1 MRKIK
6 SVKKLWI
13 IAGVVTV
20 IGIILSVIGMLYH
33 QYTSTVGWKK
43 TQQPELASLT
53 PEQLYLSDDDRENIG
68 IYNNYKS
75 QLWDDEKQNF
85 KSTDDELFETF
96 VNSFT
101 KIENLNLSGVNEL
114 FHDIKDIHDLRLRVE
129 KVQAEKPDEYLKVIE
144 TVIHDEFDKLN
155 ALAQNNRVAGAVQ
168 DVYKKLGTYATSH
181 NQLVE
186 IYEAFANIFTIEN
199 EIVVK
204 DGATTADATA
214 FTTVVSTFDRADLIS
229 RLQSIVKE
237 ASNTLADNA
246 SIVDIQH
253 KIDETKELKAKFN
266 ALKKEISDKKK
277 ALDSQI
283 VDYPSFVGKTKQ
295 ELEKWAKENNIT
307 IRYRQLSGTASDKVK
322 AQLPAT
328 TTYKRI
334 MKGSSIEVEL
344 ESTQVIPT
352 TESTTTT
359 TTQSTRRQNSR

>member
-13 IAGVVTV
+13 IAGVVVV
-20 IGIILSVIGMLYH
+20 IAVVLSVIGMLYH
-33 QYTSTVGWKK
+33 QYNSTVEWKK

-53 PEQLYLSDDDRENIG
+53 PEQLYLSDADRENIG

-75 QLWDDEKQNF
+75 QLWDDEKKNF
-85 KSTDDELFETF
+85 ISTDEELFDNF

-101 KIENLNLSGVNEL
+101 KIESLNLSGVNEL

-144 TVIHDEFDKLN
+144 TVINDEFDTLN

-168 DVYKKLGTYATSH
+168 DVYKKLGDYAKSH

-186 IYEAFANIFTIEN
+186 IYDIFAKIFTIGD
-199 EIVVK
+199 EIAVN

-214 FTTVVSTFDRADLIS
+214 FTTVASTFDRADLIS

-237 ASNTLADNA
+237 AANTLADNA
-246 SIVDIQH
+246 NIVDIQH
-253 KIDETKELKAKFN
+253 KIDETKELKVKFE
-266 ALKKEISDKKK
+266 ALKKEIDDKKK
-277 ALDSQI
+277 ARDSQI
-283 VDYPSFVGKTKQ
+283 VEYPSFVGKTKQ
-295 ELEKWAKENNIT
+295 ELEKWASDNNIK
-307 IRYRQLSGTASDKVK
+307 IRYRQVNGTTTDKVK
-322 AQLPAT
+322 AQLPSN

-334 MKGSSIEVEL
+334 LKGSEIEVEL
-344 ESTQVIPT
+344 EVKQVAPT
-352 TESTTTT
+352 TETTTT
-359 TTQSTRRQNSR
+359 TTTRRNVR

>member
-1 MRKIK
+1 MGKIK

-13 IAGVVTV
+13 IAGVVV
-20 IGIILSVIGMLYH
+20 VVAVVLSVIGMLYH
-33 QYTSTVGWKK
+33 QYTSTVEWKK

-68 IYNNYKS
+68 IYNDYKS

-85 KSTDDELFETF
+85 KSANEELFENF

-101 KIENLNLSGVNEL
+101 KIESLNLSGVNEL

-129 KVQAEKPDEYLKVIE
+129 KVQAEKPDEYLKVVE
-144 TVIHDEFDKLN
+144 TVINDEFDKLN
-155 ALAQNNRVAGAVQ
+155 ALAQNNRVSGAVQ
-168 DVYKKLGTYATSH
+168 DVYKKLGNYATSH

-186 IYEAFANIFTIEN
+186 IYEAFANIFTIGD
-199 EIVVK
+199 EIAVK

-214 FTTVVSTFDRADLIS
+214 FTTVASTFDRADLIS
-229 RLQSIVKE
+229 RLKSIVKE

-246 SIVDIQH
+246 NVVDIQH
-253 KIDETKELKAKFN
+253 KIDETKEVKSRFE

-295 ELEKWAKENNIT
+295 ELEKWAREKNIT
-307 IRYRQLSGTASDKVK
+307 IRYRQLSGETSDKIK

-334 MKGSSIEVEL
+334 MKGSTIEVEL
-344 ESTQVIPT
+344 ELKQVTPT
-352 TESTTTT
+352 TETTTT
-359 TTQSTRRQNSR
+359 TSSTTRRNSR

>member
-1 MRKIK
+1 MGKIK
-6 SVKKLWI
+6 SVKKIWI
-13 IAGVVTV
+13 IAGVVVV
-20 IGIILSVIGMLYH
+20 IAVVLSVIGMLYH
-33 QYTSTVGWKK
+33 QYTSTVEWKK

-85 KSTDDELFETF
+85 KSTDDELFENF

-129 KVQAEKPDEYLKVIE
+129 KVQAEKPDEYLKVVE
-144 TVIHDEFDKLN
+144 TVIGDEFDKLN
-155 ALAQNNRVAGAVQ
+155 ALAQNNRVTGAVQ
-168 DVYKKLGTYATSH
+168 DVYKKLGDYATSH

-199 EIVVK
+199 EIIVK

-295 ELEKWAKENNIT
+295 ELEKWAKENNII

-344 ESTQVIPT
+344 ELTQVTPT
-352 TESTTTT
+352 TENTTTT

>member
-13 IAGVVTV
+13 IAGVVVV
-20 IGIILSVIGMLYH
+20 IAVVLSVVGMLYH
-33 QYTSTVGWKK
+33 QYTSTMEWKK

-53 PEQLYLSDDDRENIG
+53 PEQLYLSDSDRENIG

-75 QLWDDEKQNF
+75 QLWDDEKKNF
-85 KSTDDELFETF
+85 KSTDEELFNNF

-101 KIENLNLSGVNEL
+101 NIENLNLSGVNEL

-129 KVQAEKPDEYLKVIE
+129 EVHAEKPDEYLKVIE
-144 TVIHDEFDKLN
+144 KVINDEFDELN

-168 DVYKKLGTYATSH
+168 DVYSKLGEYATSH

-186 IYEAFANIFTIEN
+186 IYEAFANIFTIGD
-199 EIVVK
+199 EIAVK

-214 FTTVVSTFDRADLIS
+214 FTNVASTFDRADLIS

-246 SIVDIQH
+246 TIVDIQH
-253 KIDETKELKAKFN
+253 KIDETKELKTKFE
-266 ALKKEISDKKK
+266 ALKKEIADKKK
-277 ALDSQI
+277 ARDSQI
-283 VDYPSFVGKTKQ
+283 VEYPSFVGKTKQ
-295 ELEKWAKENNIT
+295 ELEKWAKDNNIK
-307 IRYRQLSGTASDKVK
+307 IRYRQVSGEITDKVK
-322 AQLPAT
+322 AQLPSN

-334 MKGSSIEVEL
+334 LKGSEIEVEL
-344 ESTQVIPT
+344 EAKQVAP
-352 TESTTTT
+352 TTTT
-359 TTQSTRRQNSR
+359 TTTTTSSNTRRNSR

>member
-13 IAGVVTV
+13 IAGVVVV
-20 IGIILSVIGMLYH
+20 IAVVLSVIGMLYH
-33 QYTSTVGWKK
+33 QYTSTVEWKK

-53 PEQLYLSDDDRENIG
+53 PEQLYLNDDDRENIG

-85 KSTDDELFETF
+85 KSTDEELFENF

-101 KIENLNLSGVNEL
+101 KIESLNLSGVNEL

-129 KVQAEKPDEYLKVIE
+129 KVHAEKPDEYLKVVE
-144 TVIHDEFDKLN
+144 TVVNDEFDKLN

-168 DVYKKLGTYATSH
+168 DVYKKLGDYATSH

-186 IYEAFANIFTIEN
+186 IYAAFANIFTIGD
-199 EIVVK
+199 EIEVK
-204 DGATTADATA
+204 DSATTATATA
-214 FTTVVSTFDRADLIS
+214 FTTVASTFDRADLIS

-237 ASNTLADNA
+237 ASNTLAEN
-246 SIVDIQH
+246 SNIVDIQH
-253 KIDETKELKAKFN
+253 KIDETKELKVKFE
-266 ALKKEISDKKK
+266 ALKKEIDDKKK
-277 ALDSQI
+277 VRDSQI

-307 IRYRQLSGTASDKVK
+307 IRYRQVYGVTTDKVK
-322 AQLPAT
+322 AQLPAN

-334 MKGSSIEVEL
+334 MKGSTIEVEL
-344 ESTQVIPT
+344 EVRQVAPT
-352 TESTTTT
+352 TETTTT
-359 TTQSTRRQNSR
+359 TTTTRRNVR

>member
-13 IAGVVTV
+13 IAGVVVV
-20 IGIILSVIGMLYH
+20 IAVVLSVIGMLYH
-33 QYTSTVGWKK
+33 QYNSTVEWKK

-53 PEQLYLSDDDRENIG
+53 PEQLYLSDADRENIG

-75 QLWDDEKQNF
+75 QLWDDEKKNF
-85 KSTDDELFETF
+85 ISTDEELFENF

-101 KIENLNLSGVNEL
+101 KIESLNLSGVNEL

-129 KVQAEKPDEYLKVIE
+129 NVQAEKPDEYLKVIE
-144 TVIHDEFDKLN
+144 TVINDEFDTLN

-168 DVYKKLGTYATSH
+168 DVYKKLGDYAKSH

-186 IYEAFANIFTIEN
+186 IYDIFAKIFTIGD
-199 EIVVK
+199 EIAVN

-214 FTTVVSTFDRADLIS
+214 FTNVVSTFDRADLIS

-237 ASNTLADNA
+237 AANTLAENA
-246 SIVDIQH
+246 NIVDIQH
-253 KIDETKELKAKFN
+253 KIDETKELKTKFE

-277 ALDSQI
+277 ALDSQV

-295 ELEKWAKENNIT
+295 ELEKWANENNIK
-307 IRYRQLSGTASDKVK
+307 IRYRQVSGVTTDKVK
-322 AQLPAT
+322 AQLPSN

-334 MKGSSIEVEL
+334 LKGSEIEVEL
-344 ESTQVIPT
+344 EARQVAPT
-352 TESTTTT
+352 TETTTT
-359 TTQSTRRQNSR
+359 TTIRRNSR

>member
-1 MRKIK
+1 MGKIK

-13 IAGVVTV
+13 IAGVVVV
-20 IGIILSVIGMLYH
+20 ISVVLSVIGMLYH
-33 QYTSTVGWKK
+33 QYTNTVEWKK

-68 IYNNYKS
+68 IYNSYKL

-85 KSTDDELFETF
+85 KSTDEELFENF

-101 KIENLNLSGVNEL
+101 KIESLNLSGVNEL
-114 FHDIKDIHDLRLRVE
+114 FHDIRDIHDLRLRVE

-144 TVIHDEFDKLN
+144 TVIKDEFDKLN

-186 IYEAFANIFTIEN
+186 IYEAFANIFTIGDD
-199 EIVVK
+199 IAVK

-237 ASNTLADNA
+237 ASNTLDDNA
-246 SIVDIQH
+246 SIVDIQQ
-253 KIDETKELKAKFN
+253 KIDETKELKAKFES
-266 ALKKEISDKKK
+266 LKKEINDKKK
-277 ALDSQI
+277 ARDLQI

-295 ELEKWAKENNIT
+295 ELEKWAKENNII
-307 IRYRQLSGTASDKVK
+307 IRYRQSSGETSDKVK
-322 AQLPAT
+322 AQLPAV

-334 MKGSSIEVEL
+334 MKGSTIEVEL
-344 ESTQVIPT
+344 ELKQVAPT
-352 TESTTTT
+352 TENTTTSSSTT
-359 TTQSTRRQNSR
+359 RRNSR

>member
-1 MRKIK
+1 MGKIK

-13 IAGVVTV
+13 IAGAVVV
-20 IGIILSVIGMLYH
+20 IAVVLSVIGMLYY
-33 QYTSTVGWKK
+33 QYTSTVEWKK

-68 IYNNYKS
+68 IYNDYKS

-85 KSTDDELFETF
+85 KSTDDELFENF

-144 TVIHDEFDKLN
+144 TVIKDEFDKLN

-295 ELEKWAKENNIT
+295 ELEKWAKENNII

-344 ESTQVIPT
+344 ELTQVTPT
-352 TESTTTT
+352 TENTTTT

>member
-13 IAGVVTV
+13 IAGVVVV
-20 IGIILSVIGMLYH
+20 IAVVLSVIGMLYH
-33 QYTSTVGWKK
+33 QYTSTVEWKK

-53 PEQLYLSDDDRENIG
+53 PEQLYLSDSDRENIG

-75 QLWDDEKQNF
+75 QLWDDEKKNF
-85 KSTDDELFETF
+85 ISTDENLFENF

-101 KIENLNLSGVNEL
+101 KIESLNLSGVNEL

-144 TVIHDEFDKLN
+144 TVINDEFDTLN

-168 DVYKKLGTYATSH
+168 DVYKKLGDYATSH

-186 IYEAFANIFTIEN
+186 IYDIFAKIFTIGD
-199 EIVVK
+199 EIAVN

-214 FTTVVSTFDRADLIS
+214 FTTVASTFDRADLIS

-237 ASNTLADNA
+237 AANTLAENA
-246 SIVDIQH
+246 NIVDIQH
-253 KIDETKELKAKFN
+253 KIDETKELKVKFE
-266 ALKKEISDKKK
+266 ALKKEVEDKKK
-277 ALDSQI
+277 ARDSQI
-283 VDYPSFVGKTKQ
+283 VEYPSFVGKTKQ

-307 IRYRQLSGTASDKVK
+307 IRYRQVYGATTDKVK
-322 AQLPAT
+322 AQLPSN

-334 MKGSSIEVEL
+334 LKGSQIEVEL
-344 ESTQVIPT
+344 EVKQVAPT
-352 TESTTTT
+352 TETTTT
-359 TTQSTRRQNSR
+359 TTTRRNSR

>member
-13 IAGVVTV
+13 IAGVVVV
-20 IGIILSVIGMLYH
+20 IAVVLSVIGMLYH
-33 QYTSTVGWKK
+33 QYTSTVEWKK

-85 KSTDDELFETF
+85 KSTDEELFENF

-101 KIENLNLSGVNEL
+101 KIESLNLSGVNEL
-114 FHDIKDIHDLRLRVE
+114 FHDIVDIHDLRLRVE
-129 KVQAEKPDEYLKVIE
+129 KVQAERPDEYLKVVE
-144 TVIHDEFDKLN
+144 TVVNDEFDKLN

-168 DVYKKLGTYATSH
+168 DVYKTLGNYATSH
-181 NQLVE
+181 NKLVE
-186 IYEAFANIFTIEN
+186 IYEAFANIFTIGD
-199 EIVVK
+199 EIEVK
-204 DGATTADATA
+204 DSATTANATA
-214 FTTVVSTFDRADLIS
+214 FTTVASTFDRADLIS

-237 ASNTLADNA
+237 ASNTLAENA
-246 SIVDIQH
+246 NIVDIQH
-253 KIDETKELKAKFN
+253 KIDETKELKTKFE
-266 ALKKEISDKKK
+266 ALKKEIEDKKK
-277 ALDSQI
+277 ARDSQI

-295 ELEKWAKENNIT
+295 ELEKWAKDNNIT
-307 IRYRQLSGTASDKVK
+307 IRYRQVYGVTTDKVK

-334 MKGSSIEVEL
+334 MKGSTIEVEL
-344 ESTQVIPT
+344 EVKQVAPT
-352 TESTTTT
+352 TETTTT
-359 TTQSTRRQNSR
+359 TTTRRNSR

>member
-13 IAGVVTV
+13 IASVVVV
-20 IGIILSVIGMLYH
+20 IAVVLSVIGMLYH
-33 QYTSTVGWKK
+33 QYNSTVEWKK

-53 PEQLYLSDDDRENIG
+53 PEQLYLSDADRENIG
-68 IYNNYKS
+68 IYNGYKS

-85 KSTDDELFETF
+85 KSTDEELFENF

-101 KIENLNLSGVNEL
+101 KIESLNLSGVNEL

-144 TVIHDEFDKLN
+144 TVINDEFDTLN
-155 ALAQNNRVAGAVQ
+155 ALAQKNRVAGAVQ
-168 DVYKKLGTYATSH
+168 DVYKKLGDYAKSH

-186 IYEAFANIFTIEN
+186 IYDIFAKIFTIGD
-199 EIVVK
+199 EIAVN

-214 FTTVVSTFDRADLIS
+214 FTTVVSTFDRVDLIS

-246 SIVDIQH
+246 NIVDIQH
-253 KIDETKELKAKFN
+253 KIDETKELKVKFE
-266 ALKKEISDKKK
+266 ALKKEIDDKKK
-277 ALDSQI
+277 ARDSQI

-295 ELEKWAKENNIT
+295 ELEKWSKDNNIN
-307 IRYRQLSGTASDKVK
+307 IRYRQVNGTTTDKVK
-322 AQLPAT
+322 AQLPSN

-334 MKGSSIEVEL
+334 LKGSEIEVEL
-344 ESTQVIPT
+344 EARQVAPT
-352 TESTTTT
+352 TETTTT
-359 TTQSTRRQNSR
+359 TTTTRRNSR

>member
-13 IAGVVTV
+13 IAGVVVV
-20 IGIILSVIGMLYH
+20 IAVVLSVIGMLYH
-33 QYTSTVGWKK
+33 QYTSTVEWKK

-53 PEQLYLSDDDRENIG
+53 PEQLYLSDADRENIG

-75 QLWDDEKQNF
+75 QLWDDEKKNF
-85 KSTDDELFETF
+85 ISTDEELFDNF

-101 KIENLNLSGVNEL
+101 KIESLNLSGVNEL

-129 KVQAEKPDEYLKVIE
+129 KVQAGKPDEYLKVIE
-144 TVIHDEFDKLN
+144 TVINDEFDTLN
-155 ALAQNNRVAGAVQ
+155 ALAQNDRVAGAVQ
-168 DVYKKLGTYATSH
+168 DVYKKLGDYAKSH

-186 IYEAFANIFTIEN
+186 IYDIFAKIFTIGD
-199 EIVVK
+199 EIAVN

-214 FTTVVSTFDRADLIS
+214 FTTVASTFDRADLIS

-237 ASNTLADNA
+237 AANTLADNA
-246 SIVDIQH
+246 NIVDIQH
-253 KIDETKELKAKFN
+253 KIDETKELKVKFE
-266 ALKKEISDKKK
+266 ALKKEIEDKKK
-277 ALDSQI
+277 ARDSQI

-295 ELEKWAKENNIT
+295 ELEKWAKDNNIT
-307 IRYRQLSGTASDKVK
+307 IRYRQVYGVTTDKVK

-334 MKGSSIEVEL
+334 MKGSAIEVEL
-344 ESTQVIPT
+344 EVRQVAPT
-352 TESTTTT
+352 TETTTT
-359 TTQSTRRQNSR
+359 TTTTRRNVR

>member
-13 IAGVVTV
+13 IAGVVVV
-20 IGIILSVIGMLYH
+20 IAVVLSVIGMLYH
-33 QYTSTVGWKK
+33 QYTSTVEWKK

-85 KSTDDELFETF
+85 KSTDEELFENF

-101 KIENLNLSGVNEL
+101 KIESLNLSGVNEL

-129 KVQAEKPDEYLKVIE
+129 KVHAEKPDEYLKVVE
-144 TVIHDEFDKLN
+144 TVVNDEFDKLN

-168 DVYKKLGTYATSH
+168 DVYKTLGNYATSH
-181 NQLVE
+181 NKLVE
-186 IYEAFANIFTIEN
+186 IYEAFANIFTIED
-199 EIVVK
+199 EIAVK
-204 DGATTADATA
+204 DSATTATATA
-214 FTTVVSTFDRADLIS
+214 FTTVASTFDRADLIS

-237 ASNTLADNA
+237 ASNTLAENA
-246 SIVDIQH
+246 NIVDIQH
-253 KIDETKELKAKFN
+253 KIDETKELKVKFE
-266 ALKKEISDKKK
+266 ALKKEIDDKKK
-277 ALDSQI
+277 VRDSQI

-295 ELEKWAKENNIT
+295 ELEKWANENNIK
-307 IRYRQLSGTASDKVK
+307 IRYRQVNGTTTDKVK
-322 AQLPAT
+322 AQLPSN

-334 MKGSSIEVEL
+334 LKGSEIEVEL
-344 ESTQVIPT
+344 EARQVAPT
-352 TESTTTT
+352 TETTTT
-359 TTQSTRRQNSR
+359 TTTRRNSR

>member
-1 MRKIK
+1 MGKIK
-6 SVKKLWI
+6 SVKKIWI
-13 IAGVVTV
+13 IAGVVVV
-20 IGIILSVIGMLYH
+20 IAVVLSVIGMLYH
-33 QYTSTVGWKK
+33 QYTSTVEWKK

-85 KSTDDELFETF
+85 KSTDDELFENF

-155 ALAQNNRVAGAVQ
+155 VLAQNNRVAGAVQ

-186 IYEAFANIFTIEN
+186 IYEAFANIFTIGD
-199 EIVVK
+199 EIVVN
-204 DGATTADATA
+204 DSATTNDATA
-214 FTTVVSTFDRADLIS
+214 FNNVVSTFDRADLIS

-237 ASNTLADNA
+237 ASNTLSDNA

-253 KIDETKELKAKFN
+253 KIDETKELKSKFD

-295 ELEKWAKENNIT
+295 ELEKWAKENNII
-307 IRYRQLSGTASDKVK
+307 IRYRQLSVTASDKVK

-344 ESTQVIPT
+344 ELKQVTPT
-352 TESTTTT
+352 TENATTT

>member
-1 MRKIK
+1 MGKIK

-13 IAGVVTV
+13 VAGVVVV
-20 IGIILSVIGMLYH
+20 IAVVLSVIGMLYH
-33 QYTSTVGWKK
+33 QYTSTVEWKK

-68 IYNNYKS
+68 IYNDNKS

-85 KSTDDELFETF
+85 KSTDEELFENF

-101 KIENLNLSGVNEL
+101 KIESLNLSGVNEL
-114 FHDIKDIHDLRLRVE
+114 FHDIKDIHDLHLRVE
-129 KVQAEKPDEYLKVIE
+129 KVQAEKPDEYLKVVE
-144 TVIHDEFDKLN
+144 TVIGDEFDKLN

-168 DVYKKLGTYATSH
+168 DVYKKLGDYATSH

-246 SIVDIQH
+246 SIVDIQQ
-253 KIDETKELKAKFN
+253 KIDETKELKSRFES
-266 ALKKEISDKKK
+266 LKKEISDKKK

-283 VDYPSFVGKTKQ
+283 VEYPAFVGKTKQ
-295 ELEKWAKENNIT
+295 ELEKWAHENNIT

-344 ESTQVIPT
+344 ELKQVTPT
-352 TESTTTT
+352 TENATTTT
-359 TTQSTRRQNSR
+359 TSSTRRQNSR

>member
-13 IAGVVTV
+13 IAGVVVV
-20 IGIILSVIGMLYH
+20 IAVVLSVIGMLYH
-33 QYTSTVGWKK
+33 QYNSTVEWKK

-53 PEQLYLSDDDRENIG
+53 PEQLYLSDADRENIG

-75 QLWDDEKQNF
+75 QLWDDEKKNF
-85 KSTDDELFETF
+85 ISTDEELFDNF

-101 KIENLNLSGVNEL
+101 KIESLNLSGVNEL
-114 FHDIKDIHDLRLRVE
+114 FHDIKDIHDLRLRIE

-144 TVIHDEFDKLN
+144 TVINDEFDTLN

-168 DVYKKLGTYATSH
+168 DVYKKLGDYAKSH

-186 IYEAFANIFTIEN
+186 IYDIFANIFTIGD
-199 EIVVK
+199 EIAVK

-214 FTTVVSTFDRADLIS
+214 FTNVASTFDRADLIS

-246 SIVDIQH
+246 TIIDIQH
-253 KIDETKELKAKFN
+253 KIDETKELKTKFE
-266 ALKKEISDKKK
+266 ALKKEIADKKK
-277 ALDSQI
+277 ARDSQI
-283 VDYPSFVGKTKQ
+283 VEYPSFVGKTKQ
-295 ELEKWAKENNIT
+295 ELEKWAKDNNIK
-307 IRYRQLSGTASDKVK
+307 IRYRQVSGEITDKVK
-322 AQLPAT
+322 AQLPSN

-334 MKGSSIEVEL
+334 LKGSEIEVEL
-344 ESTQVIPT
+344 EAKQVAP
-352 TESTTTT
+352 TTTT
-359 TTQSTRRQNSR
+359 TTTTTSSNTRRNSR

>member
-1 MRKIK
+1 MRRIK

-13 IAGVVTV
+13 IASVVVV
-20 IGIILSVIGMLYH
+20 IAVVLSVIGMLYH
-33 QYTSTVGWKK
+33 QYTSTVEWKK

-85 KSTDDELFETF
+85 KSTDEELFENF

-101 KIENLNLSGVNEL
+101 KIESLNLSGVNEL

-129 KVQAEKPDEYLKVIE
+129 KVHAEKPDEYLKVVE
-144 TVIHDEFDKLN
+144 TVVNDEFDKLN

-168 DVYKKLGTYATSH
+168 DVYKTLGNYATSH
-181 NQLVE
+181 NKLVE
-186 IYEAFANIFTIEN
+186 IYEAFANIFTIGD
-199 EIVVK
+199 EIEVK
-204 DGATTADATA
+204 DSATTATATA
-214 FTTVVSTFDRADLIS
+214 FTTVASTFDRADLIS

-237 ASNTLADNA
+237 ASNTLAEN
-246 SIVDIQH
+246 SNIVDIQH
-253 KIDETKELKAKFN
+253 KIDGTKELKVKFE
-266 ALKKEISDKKK
+266 ALKKEIEDKKK
-277 ALDSQI
+277 ARDSQI

-295 ELEKWAKENNIT
+295 ELEKWARENNIT
-307 IRYRQLSGTASDKVK
+307 IRYRQVNGVTTDKVK

-334 MKGSSIEVEL
+334 MKGSTIEVEL
-344 ESTQVIPT
+344 EVRQVAPT
-352 TESTTTT
+352 TETTITTTT
-359 TTQSTRRQNSR
+359 RRNSR

>member
-13 IAGVVTV
+13 IASVVVV
-20 IGIILSVIGMLYH
+20 IAVVLSVIGMLYH
-33 QYTSTVGWKK
+33 QYASTVEWKK

-53 PEQLYLSDDDRENIG
+53 PEQLYLSDADRENIG

-75 QLWDDEKQNF
+75 QLWDDEKKNF
-85 KSTDDELFETF
+85 ISTDENLFENF

-101 KIENLNLSGVNEL
+101 KIESLNLSGVNEL

-144 TVIHDEFDKLN
+144 TVINDEFDTLN

-168 DVYKKLGTYATSH
+168 DVYKKLGDYAKSH

-186 IYEAFANIFTIEN
+186 IYDIFAKIFTIGD
-199 EIVVK
+199 EIAVN

-237 ASNTLADNA
+237 AANTLAENA
-246 SIVDIQH
+246 NIVDIQH
-253 KIDETKELKAKFN
+253 KIDETKELKVKFE
-266 ALKKEISDKKK
+266 ALKKEVEDKKK
-277 ALDSQI
+277 ARDSQI
-283 VDYPSFVGKTKQ
+283 VEYPSFVGKTKQ

-307 IRYRQLSGTASDKVK
+307 IRYRQVYGATTDKVK
-322 AQLPAT
+322 AQLPSN

-334 MKGSSIEVEL
+334 LKGSQIEVEL
-344 ESTQVIPT
+344 EVKQVAPT
-352 TESTTTT
+352 TETTTT
-359 TTQSTRRQNSR
+359 TTTTRRNSR

>member
-1 MRKIK
+1 MGRIK

-13 IAGVVTV
+13 IAGVVVV
-20 IGIILSVIGMLYH
+20 IAVVLSVIGMLYH
-33 QYTSTVGWKK
+33 QYASTVEWKK

-85 KSTDDELFETF
+85 KSTDEELFENF

-101 KIENLNLSGVNEL
+101 KIESLNLSGVNEL

-144 TVIHDEFDKLN
+144 TVIKDEFDKLN
-155 ALAQNNRVAGAVQ
+155 TLAQNNRVAGAVQ

-186 IYEAFANIFTIEN
+186 IYEAFANIFTIGD
-199 EIVVK
+199 EISVK
-204 DGATTADATA
+204 DSVTTADATA
-214 FTTVVSTFDRADLIS
+214 FTNVASTFDRADLIS
-229 RLQSIVKE
+229 RLQSIGKE

-246 SIVDIQH
+246 SIVDIQQ
-253 KIDETKELKAKFN
+253 KIDETKELKSRFE

-277 ALDSQI
+277 ALDSQV

-295 ELEKWAKENNIT
+295 ELEKWAKENNIN
-307 IRYRQLSGTASDKVK
+307 IRYRQSSGETSDKVK
-322 AQLPAT
+322 AQLPAI

-334 MKGSSIEVEL
+334 MKGSTIEVEL
-344 ESTQVIPT
+344 ELKQVTPT
-352 TESTTTT
+352 TENATTTT
-359 TTQSTRRQNSR
+359 SSTTRRNSR

>member
-1 MRKIK
+1 MGKIK

-13 IAGVVTV
+13 IASVVVV
-20 IGIILSVIGMLYH
+20 IAVVLSVIGMLYH
-33 QYTSTVGWKK
+33 QYASTVEWKK

-85 KSTDDELFETF
+85 KSTDDELFENF

-101 KIENLNLSGVNEL
+101 NIENLNLSGVNEL

-129 KVQAEKPDEYLKVIE
+129 KVQDEKPDEYLKVVE
-144 TVIHDEFDKLN
+144 KVINDEFDKLN
-155 ALAQNNRVAGAVQ
+155 ALAQNNRVAGAIQ
-168 DVYKKLGTYATSH
+168 DVYQKLGAYATSH

-186 IYEAFANIFTIEN
+186 IYEEFANIFTIGN
-199 EIVVK
+199 EIVVN
-204 DGATTADATA
+204 DNATTDNATA
-214 FTTVVSTFDRADLIS
+214 FTNVASTFDRADLIS

-237 ASNTLADNA
+237 ASNTLSDNS
-246 SIVDIQH
+246 SIVGIQH
-253 KIDETKELKAKFN
+253 KIDETKELKAKFE

-283 VDYPSFVGKTKQ
+283 IEYPSFVEKTKQ
-295 ELEKWAKENNIT
+295 ELEKWAKDNNIN
-307 IRYRQLSGTASDKVK
+307 IRYRQSSGETSDKVK
-322 AQLPAT
+322 AQLPAV

-334 MKGSSIEVEL
+334 MKGSTIEVEL
-344 ESTQVIPT
+344 ELKQVAPT
-352 TESTTTT
+352 TENTTTT
-359 TTQSTRRQNSR
+359 TTQSIRRQNSR

>member
-13 IAGVVTV
+13 IAGVVVV
-20 IGIILSVIGMLYH
+20 IAVVLSVIGMLYH
-33 QYTSTVGWKK
+33 QYNSTVEWKK
-43 TQQPELASLT
+43 TRQPELASLT
-53 PEQLYLSDDDRENIG
+53 PEQLYLSDADRENIG

-75 QLWDDEKQNF
+75 QLWDDEKKNF
-85 KSTDDELFETF
+85 ISTDEELFENF

-101 KIENLNLSGVNEL
+101 KIESLNLSGVNEL

-129 KVQAEKPDEYLKVIE
+129 KVQAEKPDEYLKAIE
-144 TVIHDEFDKLN
+144 TVINDEFDTLN

-168 DVYKKLGTYATSH
+168 DVYKKLGDYAKSH

-186 IYEAFANIFTIEN
+186 IYDIFAKIFTIGD
-199 EIVVK
+199 EIAVN

-214 FTTVVSTFDRADLIS
+214 FTTVASTFDRADLIS

-237 ASNTLADNA
+237 AANTLTDNA
-246 SIVDIQH
+246 NIVDIQH
-253 KIDETKELKAKFN
+253 KIDETKELKVKFE

-277 ALDSQI
+277 ARDSQI

-295 ELEKWAKENNIT
+295 ELEKWANENNIK
-307 IRYRQLSGTASDKVK
+307 IRYRQVSGVTTDKVK
-322 AQLPAT
+322 AQLPSN

-334 MKGSSIEVEL
+334 LKGSEIEVEL
-344 ESTQVIPT
+344 EARQVAPT
-352 TESTTTT
+352 TETTTT
-359 TTQSTRRQNSR
+359 TTTTRRNVR